1 MSGRLAKAA
10 IISYGVIGLAFQ
22 VRLSLDWVAAVRSGR
37 KSRRGARRWPR
48 GRAREGDRIVREDG
62 QPYLGAGTY
71 YRALDKRFTFRI
83 IWRLTGQSDEHE
95 PGKLVTD

>member
-1 MSGRLAKAA
+1 MALDA
-10 IISYGVIGLAFQ
+10 GLEAG
-22 VRLSLDWVAAVRSGR
+22 L
-37 KSRRGARRWPR
+37 
-48 GRAREGDRIVREDG
+48 ENGDRIVREDG

-83 IWRLTGQSDEHE
+83 IWHLTGQSDEHE